1 MIEAQIRMR
10 QQELQDDA
18 ERMKKKQT
26 AALTDAITTAQV
38 ECCDTGCY
46 SVMSRRGHVNY

>member
-18 ERMKKKQT
+18 KRMKKKQT
-26 AALTDAITTAQV
+26 TASTNAMTNAQV
-38 ECCDTGCY
+38 ECCDTGGT
-46 SVMSRRGHVNY
+46 STTGV